1 MGKFRCFSDLQYFY
15 TELILKENLY
25 FRRVMFLRRL
35 LFILLCF
42 WAFNLHAQKVGVVL
56 SGGGAKG
63 LAHIGILKALEE
75 NNIPIDYITG
85 TSMGGIVG
93 ALYAAGYSP
102 AEIEKIALTTDFQ
115 DWVSGRFKSDYSYF
129 FQKSSVNASLIT
141 AKLSVDTALR
151 MSFRSNLVNDI
162 PLNFA
167 LLELLSQA
175 SATAKDDFDHLFIPY
190 RCMVSDVFSQT
201 SIMVKKGSLAEAVRG
216 TMTVPLIYRPIKLDN
231 KYVFDGGL
239 YNNFPA
245 DIMQK
250 EFKPD
255 VIIGANVSAKNFNE
269 YPKNGDEKLMNRLM
283 VFMFLSKSDSTLIGK
298 NGVYIQPDLNGF
310 TASNFNPVAE
320 LIKQGYDAT
329 MAEMDQI
336 KLKTNR
342 RVDNKDLA
350 IKRNTFNNKKPDLIF
365 NEVKVTGVN
374 SQQRRYIERLFKR
387 DKPTFDLSDIKQGYY
402 KLVADETFETIYP
415 RILYNST
422 SDSYT
427 FEIQAQAKK
436 SIKLDFGGNIS
447 TRPISNVF
455 LGVQYNYLDRKA
467 YTFGADFYSGRFYE
481 SAQLQGRIDYP
492 WRLPFF
498 LAMEMTYNHFN
509 YYNTSQ
515 IFIENPH
522 PTYIE
527 QNDRK
532 IEIKA
537 GIPLNRNTKI
547 TLGTSF
553 INNGDHYSPT
563 NSFST
568 GDILDETIFNGL
580 RSTLAF
586 EQHTLN
592 RKQYA
597 NAGRSFSFSLN
608 YFTGKE
614 NYTPGNIS
622 RYTGTNTNIAVNHT
636 FREWFSV
643 KLSDE
648 NYFFHKSR
656 YTLGYLIE
664 GVASNLPLFSNYY
677 STLLVSPAFYPL
689 QDSRSLFLE
698 KFRASSYVAG
708 GLKNV
713 YQVRR
718 NLDLRVEAYLFLP
731 YKEYE
736 QEGFQEI
743 KNTATFN
750 RLHYAGTAGL
760 VYHTPVGPI
769 SLSYNLYDDPI
780 KRNGVLLHLGYLI
793 YNKRSIE

>member
-1 MGKFRCFSDLQYFY
+1 M
-15 TELILKENLY
+15 Y
-25 FRRVMFLRRL
+25 FRGVILRGKIL
-35 LFILLCF
+35 LTLLCF
-42 WAFNLHAQKVGVVL
+42 WAFNLHAQKVGLVL

-63 LAHIGILKALEE
+63 LSHIGTLKALEE
-75 NNIPIDYITG
+75 NHIPVDYITG

-102 AEIEKIALTTDFQ
+102 AQIERIALTTDFQ
-115 DWVSGRFKSDYSYF
+115 DWVSGRFKSDYSFF
-129 FQKSSVNASLIT
+129 FQKTTTNAALLT

-175 SATAKDDFDHLFIPY
+175 SATAKDNFDQLFVPY

-201 SIMVKKGSLAEAVRG
+201 SITVKNGSLAEAVRA

-245 DIMQK
+245 DVMEK
-250 EFKPD
+250 EFHPD
-255 VIIGANVSAKNFNE
+255 YMIGANVSAKNFNE
-269 YPKNGDEKLMNRLM
+269 YPKNGDERLMNRLM
-283 VFMFLSKSDSTLIGK
+283 LFMFLSKSDSTLIGK
-298 NGVYIQPDLNGF
+298 NGVYIQPDLNGYS
-310 TASNFNPVAE
+310 ASNFNPVAA
-320 LIKQGYDAT
+320 LIKKGYDAT

-336 KLKTNR
+336 KKAVAR
-342 RVDNKDLA
+342 RVSTKELTE
-350 IKRNTFNNKKPDLIF
+350 KRNSFNNKKPGLVF
-365 NEVKVTGVN
+365 NSVTVTGVN
-374 SQQRRYIERLFKR
+374 SQQKRYIERLFKR
-387 DKPTFDLSDIKQGYY
+387 DKPSFDLNDIRQGYY

-415 RILYNST
+415 KISYDPK
-422 SDSYT
+422 SDGYT
-427 FEIQAQAKK
+427 FEIVAQPKR
-436 SIKLDFGGNIS
+436 SLKLDFGGNIS
-447 TRPISNVF
+447 SRPISNVF
-455 LGVQYNYLDRKA
+455 LGVQYNYLNRKA

-481 SAQLQGRIDYP
+481 SVQLNGRIDYP
-492 WRLPFF
+492 SRLPFF

-532 IEIKA
+532 IEAKI

-547 TLGTSF
+547 TLGASF
-553 INNGDHYSPT
+553 INNGDNYSPT
-563 NSFST
+563 NTFNI
-568 GDILDETIFNGL
+568 GDILDETIFNGF

-586 EQHTLN
+586 EQNTLN

-597 NAGRSFSFSLN
+597 TRGRNFLFNLS
-608 YFTGKE
+608 YFGGRE

-622 RYTGTNTNIAVNHT
+622 RNN
-636 FREWFSV
+636 FSETPIMMSRTTRNWMTL
-643 KLSDE
+643 KISDE
-648 NYFFHKSR
+648 NYFFKKAD
-656 YTLGYLIE
+656 YTLGYLLE
-664 GVASNLPLFSNYY
+664 GVVSNLPRFSNYY
-677 STLLVSPAFYPL
+677 STLLVAPAFYPL

-698 KFRASSYVAG
+698 KFRARNYLAG

-713 YQVRR
+713 YKFRR
-718 NLDLRVEAYLFLP
+718 NLDLRVEGYLFLP
-731 YKEYE
+731 YEE
-736 QEGFQEI
+736 FRQDGFQQV
-743 KNTATFN
+743 KNTGAFKQI
-750 RLHYAGTAGL
+750 HYAGTAGI
-760 VYHTPVGPI
+760 VYHTPLGPV